1 MNHNLNVIRR
11 HRNPLLGLNLII
23 LGATLL
29 SATVLADMFA
39 PPVWKAKAQFNVPT
53 TGGNLSADLG
63 TLGSIRDSSIG
74 FSREVNPLQIQSTI
88 MTSNAVIDKALAKDP
103 ERENFSLG
111 SFKSLFSVEPLPQST
126 VINIEARG
134 SNSDLAA
141 TRAQNL
147 ASAYQERL
155 NELRYEDANFRQEF
169 NQQEFQEARNNL
181 QQAQEELAQFRRT
194 TGIIDPN
201 TQSQQL
207 VGSIDE
213 LKTRLTLL
221 KSEAEGGQVKA
232 EIAANYFN
240 TTPGKAIQLLN
251 LAENPEFQEARQK
264 LTQTETE
271 LSEARSQYQDSSPQV
286 QNLLFKRE
294 QLTQELKQKIGRVV
308 PGVAPQ
314 ELELTLGNSGTNK
327 RLDLIAESIASQA
340 NSQGLQRQT
349 VQIQSQIDKLTE
361 ELNSI
366 SGNRAKLA
374 ELERKHDIAEGV
386 YKGMVAQS
394 NRAKIDNFNS
404 YPNVQLIDGPIID
417 PEPETP
423 SKKLILFGGLMASLF
438 GSASLVL
445 FLESASP
452 LLSPKD
458 LMALEFP
465 VLFSVAHLKQPY
477 LNWNTTHKLKQDDK
491 TSAAPTLLNP
501 SASSYVSSVED
512 LSLYEDSKALDRWED
527 NNATEREFERLAT
540 IFSSLTLENR
550 RVMITSATAGE
561 GKTTITLGLAIALR
575 KLGYRILVVDGD
587 LQKSSLSKHLG
598 IDPAECKADC
608 VEVSFPNNADYE
620 LDLMPAPAIP
630 KAETARFF
638 AKGKFERA
646 LDRLQAEENYDYV
659 LVDTPPVSLTNEAML
674 MAPIIDNVLF
684 VVKPGTSD
692 RHPTIDSLE
701 QLKLHKAQIKGV
713 ILNAVDS
720 SGNGYRYEYYPQTQ
734 AALPAEAPQTVG
746 NL

>member
-29 SATVLADMFA
+29 SATVLANLFA

-74 FSREVNPLQIQSTI
+74 FSKEVNPLQIQSTI
-88 MTSNAVIDKALAKDP
+88 ITSNAVIDKALAKDP
-103 ERENFSLG
+103 EREDFSLG
-111 SFKSLFSVEPLPQST
+111 SFKSLFTVEPLPQST

-141 TRAQNL
+141 TRAKNL
-147 ASAYQERL
+147 ATAYQERL

-169 NQQEFQEARNNL
+169 NQEEFQEAGNNL
-181 QQAQEELAQFRRT
+181 QQAQEELAEFRRT

-240 TTPGKAIQLLN
+240 TTPDKAIQLLN

-264 LTQTETE
+264 LAQTETE

-294 QLTQELKQKIGRVV
+294 QLTQELNQKVGRVV
-308 PGVAPQ
+308 PGVAPE
-314 ELELTLGNSGTNK
+314 ELELTLGTSGTSK
-327 RLDLIAESIASQA
+327 RIDLIAESIASQA
-340 NSQGLQRQT
+340 NSQGLQQQT
-349 VQIQSQIDKLTE
+349 AQVQSQIDRLTE

-417 PEPETP
+417 PQPETP

-458 LMALEFP
+458 LMMLEFP

-477 LNWNTTHKLKQDDK
+477 LNWNTTHKLKNEQ

-501 SASSYVSSVED
+501 SPSSYVSSVED
-512 LSLYEDSKALDRWED
+512 LSLYEDSNALDRWQD

-550 RVMITSATAGE
+550 RVMITSANAGE

-575 KLGYRILVVDGD
+575 KLGYRVLVVDGD

-598 IDPAECKADC
+598 VNPEECKADC
-608 VEVSFPNNADYE
+608 IEVSFPKNADYE

-638 AKGKFERA
+638 AKGKFERS
-646 LDRLQAEENYDYV
+646 LDRLQAQEDYDYV
-659 LVDTPPVSLTNEAML
+659 LVDTPPVNLTNEAML
-674 MAPIIDNVLF
+674 MAPIVDNVLF
-684 VVKPGTSD
+684 VVKPGMSD
-692 RHPTIDSLE
+692 RHPVMDSLE

-720 SGNGYRYEYYPQTQ
+720 SSKSYRYDYYPQPQ
-734 AALPAEAPQTVG
+734 AALPESAPQTVG

>member
-11 HRNPLLGLNLII
+11 HRNPLLALNLVI

-88 MTSNAVIDKALAKDP
+88 ITSNAVIDKALAKDP

-134 SNSDLAA
+134 SDSDLAA
-141 TRAQNL
+141 TRAKNL

-155 NELRYEDANFRQEF
+155 NELRYEDADFRQEF
-169 NQQEFQEARNNL
+169 TQEEFQKASNNL
-181 QQAQEELAQFRRT
+181 QQAQEELAEFRRT
-194 TGIIDPN
+194 TGIIDPD

-221 KSEAEGGQVKA
+221 KSEAEGGQIKA

-240 TTPGKAIQLLN
+240 TTPEKAIQLLN
-251 LAENPEFQEARQK
+251 LAENQEYQQARQK

-271 LSEARSQYQDSSPQV
+271 LSEARTQYQDSSPQV

-294 QLTQELKQKIGRVV
+294 QLTQELKQKVGRVV
-308 PGVAPQ
+308 PDLDPQ
-314 ELELTLGNSGTNK
+314 EIELTLENSGTNK
-327 RLDLIAESIASQA
+327 RLDLIAESIASQS

-349 VQIQSQIDKLTE
+349 VQIQNQIDRLTE

-386 YKGMVAQS
+386 YKGIVAQS

-417 PEPETP
+417 PQPETP
-423 SKKLILFGGLMASLF
+423 NKKLILFGGLMASLF

-458 LMALEFP
+458 LMTLEFP
-465 VLFSVAHLKQPY
+465 VLFSIAYLKQPY
-477 LNWNTTHKLKQDDK
+477 LNWNTTHKLKQDDES
-491 TSAAPTLLNP
+491 SAAPTLLNP
-501 SASSYVSSVED
+501 SASSASTVED
-512 LSLYEDSKALDRWED
+512 LSLYEDSNALDRWQD

-575 KLGYRILVVDGD
+575 KLGYHVLVVDGD

-598 IDPAECKADC
+598 VNPAECTANC
-608 VEVSFPNNADYE
+608 VEVNFPNDADYE

-638 AKGKFERA
+638 AKGKFERT

-720 SGNGYRYEYYPQTQ
+720 SNGYRYDYYPQTQ
-734 AALPAEAPQTVG
+734 AALPSESAPQTVG
-746 NL
+746 NV

>member
-88 MTSNAVIDKALAKDP
+88 ITSNAVIDKALAKDP

-111 SFKSLFSVEPLPQST
+111 SFKSLFTVEPLPQST

-134 SNSDLAA
+134 SDSDLAA
-141 TRAQNL
+141 TRAKNL
-147 ASAYQERL
+147 ATAYQERL

-169 NQQEFQEARNNL
+169 NQEEFQEAGNNL
-181 QQAQEELAQFRRT
+181 QQAQEELAEFRRT
-194 TGIIDPN
+194 TGIIDPG

-240 TTPGKAIQLLN
+240 TTPDKAIQLLN

-294 QLTQELKQKIGRVV
+294 QLTRELEQKVGRVA
-308 PGVAPQ
+308 PGVDPQ
-314 ELELTLGNSGTNK
+314 ELELTLGTSGTSK
-327 RLDLIAESIASQA
+327 RIDLIAESIASQA
-340 NSQGLQRQT
+340 NSQGLQQQT
-349 VQIQSQIDKLTE
+349 AQIQSQIDRLTG

-417 PEPETP
+417 PQPETP

-458 LMALEFP
+458 LMTLEFP
-465 VLFSVAHLKQPY
+465 VLFSVARLKQPY
-477 LNWNTTHKLKQDDK
+477 LTWNTTYRLKQDNRS
-491 TSAAPTLLNP
+491 SAAPTLLNP
-501 SASSYVSSVED
+501 SVSSVSSVEEM
-512 LSLYEDSKALDRWED
+512 SLYEDSNTLDRWQE

-575 KLGYRILVVDGD
+575 KLGYRVLVVDGD

-598 IDPAECKADC
+598 VNPEECKADC

-638 AKGKFERA
+638 AKGKFERS
-646 LDRLQAEENYDYV
+646 LDRLQAKENYDYV

-701 QLKLHKAQIKGV
+701 QLKLHKARIKGV

-720 SGNGYRYEYYPQTQ
+720 SNKSYRYDYYPQPQ
-734 AALPAEAPQTVG
+734 AALPESAPQTVG